1 MKEIFESREANRV
14 LPDNFK
20 LNLNI
25 PKHNR
30 VTLGCKFIGVFYLEF
45 GIIYLTTLNFRKM

>member
-30 VTLGCKFIGVFYLEF
+30 VTLGCKFVGVFYLEF